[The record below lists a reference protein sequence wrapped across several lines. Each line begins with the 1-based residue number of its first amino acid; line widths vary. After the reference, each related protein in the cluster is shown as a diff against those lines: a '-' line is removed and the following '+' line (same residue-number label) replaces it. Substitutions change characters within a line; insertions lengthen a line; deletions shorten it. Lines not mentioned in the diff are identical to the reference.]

1 MFSLFSF
8 LSIFPGGSADPICP
22 YVRTPMLVVTYTTA
36 PHCDQHPSI
45 ESSQPRKQCR
55 CTERRTTMMTIGC
68 DKWNWLL
75 HACPTAHSD
84 VGVLCDW
91 SLLTGVAQWCIGD
104 DNRLSTPQR
113 STLYVSLIP
122 LLPNTV
128 LTILTFLPKGRGRQ
142 FDPRPTQKTITFS
155 GCKALLERALNSAGA
170 RTYNAPRFLRF
181 LRFFLDF

>member
-1 MFSLFSF
+1 MFSLFSCF
-8 LSIFPGGSADPICP
+8 IHFFRGSADPICP

-36 PHCDQHPSI
+36 PHGDQHPSI
-45 ESSQPRKQCR
+45 ESSQPRKQWR

-91 SLLTGVAQWCIGD
+91 SLLTGVAQWCIGE

-113 STLYVSLIP
+113 SILYVSLIP
-122 LLPNTV
+122 LLPDTV
-128 LTILTFLPKGRGRQ
+128 LTILTFLPKGRGEAI
-142 FDPRPTQKTITFS
+142 RPPS
-155 GCKALLERALNSAGA
+155 NPENH
-170 RTYNAPRFLRF
+170 N
-181 LRFFLDF
+181 FFGL